1 MHTPQYLLGDFVN
14 ALFAKPSFQER
25 FALYVNFIETL
36 GFDGRVVYTYLPV
49 LSMERDGKLFPASPE
64 FTHSRD
70 YPVDFLQHYVAEE
83 LDRCDISVKKIKNND
98 FSLTNYGEYAET
110 IGLKPDENH
119 FDKLATQLYGCVNA
133 LSIPA
138 AGVTGISTINIIS
151 REHPDIFNHLM
162 RERSELLLQMTQIFH
177 SLILSDPQ
185 TCTRFTSPFLPSL
198 NNTEITILRYA
209 AAGKPFKNIQDHT
222 GISYRY
228 ACKVLDKLRD
238 KLGGINRDRLLYL
251 AGFLRL

>member
-1 MHTPQYLLGDFVN
+1 MRPHQYLLGDFVN
-14 ALFAKPSFQER
+14 ALFSKPSFQER
-25 FALYVNFIETL
+25 FTLYVNFIETL
-36 GFDGRVVYTYLPV
+36 GFEGRVVYTYLPL
-49 LSMERDGKLFPASPE
+49 LSLESEDKLFPAPPE
-64 FTHSRD
+64 FTHTND
-70 YPVDFLQHYVAEE
+70 YPVDFLHHYVTEE

-98 FSLTNYGEYAET
+98 FSLTNYGEYADT

-151 REHPDIFNHLM
+151 REHPAIFNHLM
-162 RERSELLLQMTQIFH
+162 HERSELLLQMTQIFH
-177 SLILSDPQ
+177 SLVLSDPQ

-198 NNTEITILRYA
+198 NDTEIAILRYA
-209 AAGKPFKNIQDHT
+209 ATGKPFKNIQDHT

-228 ACKVLDKLRD
+228 ACKVLDKLRN

-251 AGFLRL
+251 AGLLRL